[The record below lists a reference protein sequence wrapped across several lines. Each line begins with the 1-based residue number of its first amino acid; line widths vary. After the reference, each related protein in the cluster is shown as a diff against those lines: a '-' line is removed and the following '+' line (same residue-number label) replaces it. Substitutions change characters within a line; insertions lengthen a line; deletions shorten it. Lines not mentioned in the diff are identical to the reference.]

1 MPYCIFNGELRYY
14 ANAGQRRGCVKRCRK
29 EDKKIKSL
37 KKELK
42 ALKAELRKLKSAA
55 RRRRRSKA
63 AKAPKPKPQAP
74 ARTDIDTP
82 PQMAAALKSISAVRA
97 VGQR

>member
-1 MPYCIFNGELRYY
+1 MPYCIFNGEFALLCERWTKAGLRK
-14 ANAGQRRGCVKRCRK
+14 AMSKK
-29 EDKKIKSL
+29 DKKIKSL

-82 PQMAAALKSISAVRA
+82 PQMAAALKSISAVRP